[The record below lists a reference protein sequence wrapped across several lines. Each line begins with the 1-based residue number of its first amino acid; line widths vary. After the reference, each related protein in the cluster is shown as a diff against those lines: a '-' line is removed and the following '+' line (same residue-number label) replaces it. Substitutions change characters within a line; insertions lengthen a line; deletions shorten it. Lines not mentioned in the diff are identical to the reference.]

1 MIEIKVNVEAQVGE
15 DLREFVSTLTGE
27 GLAEI
32 NAVAGRYATNAAAEF
47 HRKFSASGGWKGNRY
62 MQGSTGR
69 SGEFGENVAQGWKF
83 IESDAEGAVIGNN
96 ADYYGFKVRG
106 GTIRPKRVSFLTI
119 PLIPDAK
126 GRRAADYEIYAGV
139 RLFRPK
145 GKNVLM
151 EKTEGGGVR
160 GVYALMK
167 SVTMQPMP
175 GAIPPKDLLAD
186 EFTRGWLAALSDKI
200 ELL

>member
-1 MIEIKVNVEAQVGE
+1 
-15 DLREFVSTLTGE
+15 
-27 GLAEI
+27 
-32 NAVAGRYATNAAAEF
+32 
-47 HRKFSASGGWKGNRY
+47 
-62 MQGSTGR
+62 
-69 SGEFGENVAQGWKF
+69 
-83 IESDAEGAVIGNN
+83 
-96 ADYYGFKVRG
+96 
-106 GTIRPKRVSFLTI
+106 
-119 PLIPDAK
+119 
-126 GRRAADYEIYAGV
+126 
-139 RLFRPK
+139 
-145 GKNVLM
+145 M